1 MARLTNVKVAPACA
15 VFAVLAVAG
24 CSASHP
30 LSASAL
36 SASGSSRSSDAPA
49 SSSGG
54 ASSST
59 APGQSSNA
67 TGTGS
72 SAGSTGTGA
81 NAGTTVG
88 NITTAPAGS
97 MQAGPVKITPV
108 YCGRLSAAQQAQFQT
123 TATGGLIYRYAN
135 RSGSAV
141 QARLFVKFT
150 DGTTQVGGNYTGT
163 VPDLAPGQ
171 SAEGEVDAMGI
182 AGQNLTFTGCDVESY
197 TVTSSLGMDPVS
209 YAGLRSM
216 HGRNA

>member
-1 MARLTNVKVAPACA
+1 VKVAPACA

-24 CSASHP
+24 CSASQS

-36 SASGSSRSSDAPA
+36 SASGASRSSDAHA
-49 SSSGG
+49 SSAGG

-59 APGQSSNA
+59 APAQSSNA
-67 TGTGS
+67 TGTAAAS
-72 SAGSTGTGA
+72 VGA
-81 NAGTTVG
+81 TAEAGTTVG
-88 NITTAPAGS
+88 NITTAPAGN
-97 MQAGPVKITPV
+97 MQPGPVKITPV

-135 RSGSAV
+135 RSSTAV
-141 QARLFVKFT
+141 QAKLFVEFT

-171 SAEGEVDAMGI
+171 SAEEEVDAIGI
-182 AGQNLTFTGCDVESY
+182 TGQNLAFTGCDVKSY

>member
-1 MARLTNVKVAPACA
+1 MARLTSVKVAPACA

-54 ASSST
+54 GSSAT
-59 APGQSSNA
+59 TPAQSSNA
-67 TGTGS
+67 TGTGT
-72 SAGSTGTGA
+72 SAGTAA
-81 NAGTTVG
+81 NAGTTDG
-88 NITTAPAGS
+88 NITTAPAGN
-97 MQAGPVKITPV
+97 MQQGPVKITPV

-123 TATGGLIYRYAN
+123 TASGGLIYRYAN
-135 RSGSAV
+135 RSDSAV

-150 DGTTQVGGNYTGT
+150 DGTTQVGANYTGT

-171 SAEGEVDAMGI
+171 SAEDEVDATGI
-182 AGQNLTFTGCDVESY
+182 TGQNLTFTGCDVASY